1 MARIV
6 LIEVLMFI
14 GALAITYLLRRIAG
28 KRISGPPVILWCLVF
43 AFIGAHLMSVFLR
56 QVAFDSD
63 FIDLSNVSIFNII
76 AIVTVRFWENILIG
90 GFLGM
95 IAANFPL
102 RKNKK
107 PALEDTLPKL

>member
-6 LIEVLMFI
+6 LIEFLMFV
-14 GALAITYLLRRIAG
+14 GALAVTYLLRRVIG
-28 KRISGPPVILWCLVF
+28 KRISGPPVILWCLLF

-63 FIDLSNVSIFNII
+63 FIDLSNVSILNII

-107 PALEDTLPKL
+107 PVLEDNLPK